1 VTSRNSVMRYKGKA
15 LAMKGVAR
23 ELGVDALI
31 EGSVLRTGNRV
42 RITAQLIRGTT
53 DEHVWADSYDRDLQ
67 DVLALLTDV
76 SHAVASQVQAR
87 LDHAP
92 APQAAPQPA
101 VTPRVRPEAY
111 EAYLRGR
118 NVLSGAFS
126 PRVFPEAMD
135 HFKQAVA
142 LDPGLAPAWGQLAL
156 CAGGQAFFGIGSV
169 SDNLVLARDAARKA
183 LAIDPREGSAYGMLG
198 FVELYFDW
206 DFERARADVER
217 AVALSP
223 HDGIVRHSYADY
235 LMVTGRFEESLE
247 QVRLGRDANP
257 SSPMMQLIVQFHTA
271 ATRRPEAV
279 RSEVRLTLE
288 RFPQMAG
295 TAHATLGDLLW
306 RERKYEEALGEYK
319 LARGAESFQAFEAAF
334 RRAGP
339 RGALLARAKG
349 LGQRVQ
355 EIGRPPDWLAIAGCY
370 AEAGEADTAFAL
382 LDKAY
387 AARVPQLLHLVADPA
402 FDGVRSDPRY
412 DGLLRRIGVPMA
424 RGTAAR

>member
-1 VTSRNSVMRYKGKA
+1 VDGLHDALITELAKLGTLGVTSRNSVMRYKGKA

-183 LAIDPREGSAYGMLG
+183 LAIDPREGSAYGM
-198 FVELYFDW
+198 
-206 DFERARADVER
+206 
-217 AVALSP
+217 
-223 HDGIVRHSYADY
+223 
-235 LMVTGRFEESLE
+235 VTGRFEESLE